1 MAIKLGTKPKAAP
14 QETAQATE
22 EDMPWQEGED
32 AQEEAQEE
40 APAPTQTKAKP
51 QAQTQ
56 AKPAGGLS
64 FIKKGKAAQETM
76 AKEEHKAEQ
85 KSKGSV
91 HRFWLPKD
99 KDGCITFLDGDL
111 KDGMLDIPFYYEHQV
126 NMNGSWNNHFICTQ
140 DEEPCPVCEGGH
152 SPSYVGV
159 FTIIDHSEYVS
170 KKDGKTYKDQVR
182 LLVAKR
188 DSIKT
193 LQKLAEKRG
202 GLRGCK
208 FDVSRTGDKS
218 PSIGNVF
225 DFTEKLTGQQLS
237 KLYTAKGA
245 DGKVYDKS
253 KPLNY
258 EELLVG
264 MYMPAK
270 ELRKLGFGS
279 MSTPVGSESM
289 PSEDEMADNL

>member
-1 MAIKLGTKPKAAP
+1 MAIKLGNKSKAEPQDAP
-14 QETAQATE
+14 WEGGEQAEAQA
-22 EDMPWQEGED
+22 
-32 AQEEAQEE
+32 
-40 APAPTQTKAKP
+40 PTPKP
-51 QAQTQ
+51 QPKPQVQAQAQ
-56 AKPAGGLS
+56 SKSPGGLS
-64 FIKKGKAAQETM
+64 FMKKGKAAQETM

-85 KSKGSV
+85 KAKGTV
-91 HRFWLPKD
+91 MRFWLPKD

-159 FTIIDHSEYVS
+159 FTVIDHSEYVS

-225 DFTEKLTGQQLS
+225 DFTEKLTNAQLS
-237 KLYTAKGA
+237 AAYKVKGS

-253 KPLNY
+253 QPLNY

-279 MSTPVGSESM
+279 MSTPVGGESM
-289 PSEDEMADNL
+289 PDENDMADSL

>member
-1 MAIKLGTKPKAAP
+1 MAIKLGQKSKAETQDAP
-14 QETAQATE
+14 WEGGEQA
-22 EDMPWQEGED
+22 
-32 AQEEAQEE
+32 E
-40 APAPTQTKAKP
+40 APAPTPNPQPKP
-51 QAQTQ
+51 QAQSQ
-56 AKPAGGLS
+56 SKASGGLS
-64 FIKKGKAAQETM
+64 FMKKGKAAQETM

-85 KSKGSV
+85 KAKGTV
-91 HRFWLPKD
+91 MRFWLPKD

-159 FTIIDHSEYVS
+159 FTVIDHSEYVS

-225 DFTEKLTGQQLS
+225 DFTEKLTNGQLS
-237 KLYTAKGA
+237 AAYKVKGT

-253 KPLNY
+253 QPLNY
-258 EELLVG
+258 EELLTG

-279 MSTPVGSESM
+279 MSTPVGGESM
-289 PSEDEMADNL
+289 PDENDMADSL

>member
-1 MAIKLGTKPKAAP
+1 MAITLKPKAKPAEPIDPPFDTEPQAP
-14 QETAQATE
+14 AAQA
-22 EDMPWQEGED
+22 
-32 AQEEAQEE
+32 
-40 APAPTQTKAKP
+40 APKAAAPKPAATPPKA
-51 QAQTQ
+51 Q
-56 AKPAGGLS
+56 AKPAGGMS
-64 FIKKGKAAQETM
+64 FLKKGKAAQEAM

-85 KSKGSV
+85 KSKGQV
-91 HRFWLPKD
+91 LRFWLPKD
-99 KDGCITFLDGDL
+99 KSNEITFLDGDL

-170 KKDGKTYKDQVR
+170 KKDGKTYSNQIR

-188 DSIKT
+188 DSIKQ

-218 PSIGNVF
+218 PAIGNMF
-225 DFTEKLTGQQLS
+225 DFTEKLTHDQLV
-237 KLYTAKGA
+237 KLYKEKAA
-245 DGKVYDKS
+245 
-253 KPLNY
+253 PLNY
-258 EELLVG
+258 EELLTN

-279 MSTPVGSESM
+279 MSTPVGGESM
-289 PSEDEMADNL
+289 PDEEEMADNL

>member
-1 MAIKLGTKPKAAP
+1 MAIKLGNKPKAQPAP
-14 QETAQATE
+14 QPEAAS
-22 EDMPWQEGED
+22 EDMPWEGEQEGM
-32 AQEEAQEE
+32 EEEQ
-40 APAPTQTKAKP
+40 APAPQAKAQAKP
-51 QAQTQ
+51 QAQ
-56 AKPAGGLS
+56 AKSSGGLS
-64 FIKKGKAAQETM
+64 FMKKGKAAQEAM

-85 KSKGSV
+85 KAKGTV
-91 HRFWLPKD
+91 MRFWLPKD

-159 FTIIDHSEYVS
+159 FTVIDHSEYVS

-225 DFTEKLTGQQLS
+225 DFTEKLTNAQLT
-237 KLYTAKGA
+237 KLYTVKGA
-245 DGKVYDKS
+245 DGKVFDKS

-279 MSTPVGSESM
+279 MSSPVGGESM
-289 PSEDEMADNL
+289 PSEDDMADNL